1 VCQLLRLERYFVIVT
16 ILVEV
21 RICITG
27 TVTNPRLVVSHAP
40 MVTSNDAFRPL
51 RSSSYSDRS
60 MSSPSGRKTGSP
72 DTCRLAERRRGIF
85 QALWRCL
92 QALTNAGVVNEN
104 VKLAVR
110 PRSQL
115 EKLGCVFASFYVGA
129 YIGGCITR
137 TRDASCQS
145 FKAMLSAR
153 FKYNLRNLMAVKVT
167 DIVASDD
174 ITHRPGSAASLKPG
188 LSIVPPKYFRSFCN
202 D

>member
-1 VCQLLRLERYFVIVT
+1 VVSFGYQLLTSGQYTHRAIHIGLW
-16 ILVEV
+16 LA
-21 RICITG
+21 TG
-27 TVTNPRLVVSHAP
+27 P
-40 MVTSNDAFRPL
+40 
-51 RSSSYSDRS
+51 
-60 MSSPSGRKTGSP
+60 KTGFQ
-72 DTCRLAERRRGIF
+72 DTCRLAERRRGIL
-85 QALWRCL
+85 QALWRSL

-129 YIGGCITR
+129 YIGGRITR

-188 LSIVPPKYFRSFCN
+188 LSMLDGCFDDDVRLKPNEMRGGSISLESP
-202 D
+202 